1 MSLLLDAMKKT
12 EEDSQKSGLPKL
24 SLEEPSVEKT
34 RSPTVPDSVTSSSRA
49 AGENIFAA
57 KRKKEAP
64 RFRWNMGLVPTTLLI
79 CSIIGSGYGYYV
91 YLEITPTPQAFVQR
105 SNPLPNPAPV
115 ATPAPPPL
123 LVATLA
129 PKPVLEVPQAVVV
142 AQDFATPREKPAVV
156 NSVAKTPPSD
166 SLPKTSTRQ
175 YKPRTEPG
183 SKPSSPQTPV
193 GMTIVR
199 GQEKDSI
206 TPALIDAY
214 QAYQRNDYAS
224 ATQGYRGVLSQD
236 AHNRDAL
243 LGLGAIAQQQG
254 QDETAQYY
262 YRQVLLLDPRDPVAQ
277 GAMFA
282 YSTNSGADT
291 ESQIKQRLSEH
302 PRSAALNYALGNLF
316 SEQSR
321 WAEAQQ
327 AYFNAHTLDQSNAQY
342 NYNLAVSLDH
352 LGQSKAA
359 AQYYQQALQLDSGN
373 NSGFDHASAQ
383 QRLNELTPPGR

>member
-12 EEDSQKSGLPKL
+12 EEDSQKSVASKL
-24 SLEEPSVEKT
+24 SLEEHPAEKT
-34 RSPTVPDSVTSSSRA
+34 RAAAVPDEVASSSRA

-57 KRKKEAP
+57 KRKKAAP
-64 RFRWNMGLVPTTLLI
+64 RFRWNLGLVPTTLLI

-105 SNPLPNPAPV
+105 SNPTPLPAPV
-115 ATPAPPPL
+115 TTPAPQPQ

-129 PKPVLEVPQAVVV
+129 RKPEIEVPQSGVVEP
-142 AQDFATPREKPAVV
+142 DFASPKVKPSAPPVSKTSLADSSKNVEKPA
-156 NSVAKTPPSD
+156 
-166 SLPKTSTRQ
+166 
-175 YKPRTEPG
+175 KPRAENYPRQNAP
-183 SKPSSPQTPV
+183 KPPA

-199 GQEKDSI
+199 SQERDFI
-206 TPALIDAY
+206 TPALLDAY
-214 QAYQRNDYAS
+214 QAYQRNDYVTA
-224 ATQGYRGVLSQD
+224 AQGYRSVLTQD

-254 QDETAQYY
+254 QDESAQYY

-302 PRSAALNYALGNLF
+302 PRSAALNYALGNLY

-359 AQYYQQALQLDSGN
+359 VQYYQQALQLDSGN

-383 QRLNELTPPGR
+383 QRLNELTPPSR

>member
-12 EEDSQKSGLPKL
+12 EQDSQKSGLSNL
-24 SLEEPSVEKT
+24 SLEEHPVEKMRT
-34 RSPTVPDSVTSSSRA
+34 PPLPEAVTSSSRA

-64 RFRWNMGLVPTTLLI
+64 RFRWNLGLVPTTLLI
-79 CSIIGSGYGYYV
+79 CSVIGSGYGYYV

-105 SNPLPNPAPV
+105 SNPTPPPTPV
-115 ATPAPPPL
+115 AAPTPQPQ

-129 PKPVLEVPQAVVV
+129 PQPGLEVPQSVVV
-142 AQDFATPREKPAVV
+142 EQDFASPKAKPFAPTV
-156 NSVAKTPPSD
+156 S
-166 SLPKTSTRQ
+166 KTSSADSSKNSDKQ
-175 YKPRTEPG
+175 AKPRAENSPKQIAP
-183 SKPSSPQTPV
+183 KPPAA
-193 GMTIVR
+193 MTIVR
-199 GQEKDSI
+199 SQERDSI
-206 TPALIDAY
+206 TPALLDAY
-214 QAYQRNDYAS
+214 QAYQRNDYVS
-224 ATQGYRGVLSQD
+224 ATQGYRNVLSQD

-254 QDETAQYY
+254 QNESAQYY

-282 YSTNSGADT
+282 YSTNIGVDT

-302 PRSAALNYALGNLF
+302 PRSAALNYALGNLY

-342 NYNLAVSLDH
+342 KYNLAVSLDH

-383 QRLNELTPPGR
+383 QRLNELTPPSR

>member
-12 EEDSQKSGLPKL
+12 EEDSQKSGLSKL
-24 SLEEPSVEKT
+24 TLEEHPAEKT
-34 RSPTVPDSVTSSSRA
+34 RTPPVPDAVASSSRA

-64 RFRWNMGLVPTTLLI
+64 RFRWTLGLVPTTLLI

-115 ATPAPPPL
+115 ATPFQTP
-123 LVATLA
+123 LVATLT
-129 PKPVLEVPQAVVV
+129 PKPELEVPQAVVL
-142 AQDFATPREKPAVV
+142 AQDFATPKEKPVV
-156 NSVAKTPPSD
+156 ESVAKSAPSAP
-166 SLPKTSTRQ
+166 LPKTSTKQ
-175 YKPRTEPG
+175 SKPRTEP
-183 SKPSSPQTPV
+183 SAKPSNSNPPAGV
-193 GMTIVR
+193 TIVR
-199 GQEKDSI
+199 SQEKDSI
-206 TPALIDAY
+206 TPALLDAY
-214 QAYQRNDYAS
+214 QAYQRNDYAT
-224 ATQGYRGVLSQD
+224 ATQTYRGVLSQD

-282 YSTNSGADT
+282 YSTNNGADT

-302 PRSAALNYALGNLF
+302 PRSAALNYALGNLY

-383 QRLNELTPPGR
+383 QRLNELTPPSR